1 MKRENEFLYK
11 YRWNQGDA
19 FKASNEVAFLA
30 EEVEYEGFIH
40 EYELKG
46 TFIIPALIPMMKSTE
61 MMEEEFNGVTRY
73 NYVKI
78 PIPLHTV
85 WKFVIKSQILPF
97 DTGPDDLNL
106 FINVLIP
113 EGTEFILNFSGD
125 DINRI
130 RIIGVN
136 ERSSEDQ

>member
-1 MKRENEFLYK
+1 
-11 YRWNQGDA
+11 
-19 FKASNEVAFLA
+19 
-30 EEVEYEGFIH
+30 
-40 EYELKG
+40 
-46 TFIIPALIPMMKSTE
+46 
-61 MMEEEFNGVTRY
+61 MEEEFNGVTRY

-97 DTGPDDLNL
+97 DTGPDDLNP